1 MARTYTRATML
12 ERLGQVFRGN
22 EPVAIAIE
30 LAVIWAAVFLMLRFL
45 RGTRGAGVLKGVIV
59 ILATLILGL
68 RFAETGSDTFAR
80 LRFVGEALV
89 GTLALALVVIFQPEL
104 RQALIRLGQTGWFRG
119 TDPRFAEMV
128 PAVDEAVEFLSRN
141 QFGALIVIERG
152 VPLSDMTATGVAID
166 SVVSA
171 RLLESVFWPNSPL
184 HDLAVVI
191 NGNRIVAA
199 NVQLPIADASSVPAR
214 LGSRHQ
220 AAVGATMETDAVGVV
235 VSEQTGAIRIARHG
249 AISEPIAY
257 DDFAS
262 ALRTAL
268 TAVEDAEHAPS
279 RTESA

>member
-1 MARTYTRATML
+1 ML

-191 NGNRIVAA
+191 SGNRIVAA

-220 AAVGATMETDAVGVV
+220 AAVGATMETDAVVVV

-257 DDFAS
+257 DDFAP